1 MIEYSNLMNGES
13 RAAFALR
20 YRLNQARTWWKF
32 HVQFPWVRY
41 RGFVRVMPQV
51 TFSKNMDV
59 SIGHNV
65 QFGIGTDVAT
75 NVHFGNN
82 ILVAGG
88 VRFVGRQDHT
98 FDVPGQTIWKGA
110 RGDNAP
116 IEIEDDV
123 WIGAGSV
130 ILSGVKIARGAI
142 VAAPEDPRPFPG
154 RGRQTE
160 TPCLPLGMNLYIS
173 TYLASYPSV
182 WRVSVSKLHAEL
194 LPIFMH
200 HVVVAFFDVFPIHIS
215 SCLN

>member
-20 YRLNQARTWWKF
+20 YHLNQARTWWKF

-51 TFSKNMDV
+51 TFAKNMDV

-123 WIGAGSV
+123 WIGAGSI

-142 VAAPEDPRPFPG
+142 VAAGSVVTKDVSPCEIWGGNPARKIRDRFSDEAD
-154 RGRQTE
+154 RQKH
-160 TPCLPLGMNLYIS
+160 
-173 TYLASYPSV
+173 LAFLS
-182 WRVSVSKLHAEL
+182 E
-194 LPIFMH
+194 
-200 HVVVAFFDVFPIHIS
+200 
-215 SCLN
+215 